1 MIAQSSNEDNK
12 LVIISIVILFSLAMA
27 TTITRELLY
36 IKCIFHYH
44 YMYKVQQIYIII
56 MAIIVSDMLW
66 NFNYLEWSLHLRK
79 PLHRHSDLWP
89 VLDLYTVPAIRVQNN

>member
-12 LVIISIVILFSLAMA
+12 LVSIVILFSLAMA

-44 YMYKVQQIYIII
+44 YMYKVQQKYI
-56 MAIIVSDMLW
+56 MAIIVSDML
-66 NFNYLEWSLHLRK
+66 
-79 PLHRHSDLWP
+79 
-89 VLDLYTVPAIRVQNN
+89 